1 MLFNIHLAT
10 MLYENLYR
18 QTNTSCIIVI
28 KSGTNFAKVNIP
40 IKFFIVFCLK
50 ILFDTIILNTPI

>member
-10 MLYENLYR
+10 VLYENLYR

-40 IKFFIVFCLK
+40 IKRVNNNFL
-50 ILFDTIILNTPI
+50 